1 MQYKN
6 NFFQQ
11 MFEMPAIFLV
21 VNSWNSWIANFST
34 ISTTTTIPSPSQ
46 ILLIFSS
53 EPPQNPRPFK
63 HGQIFKKYS
72 YLQGLDK
79 KIFLKWWG
87 FRGGSSEKMRRM
99 WLGLGIVVVGLPPLV
114 QVKHIRCDL
123 RFEWIC
129 RFLLLYF
136 ADFQNRR

>member
-79 KIFLKWWG
+79 KNIFEMMRIS
-87 FRGGSSEKMRRM
+87 RGLERENEENVARTRNCCGWPSSPRSS
-99 WLGLGIVVVGLPPLV
+99 
-114 QVKHIRCDL
+114 
-123 RFEWIC
+123 
-129 RFLLLYF
+129 
-136 ADFQNRR
+136 